1 MGEGGCVRKSSG
13 YGDHAEAVRQL
24 LGELTKRVSEKTS
37 QKWRARVSGQDRT
50 LSHGI

>member
-13 YGDHAEAVRQL
+13 YGGHAEAVRQL